1 MPQLKDTYPL
11 YLNNKAVQPNT
22 DLEVTDKYT
31 GEVAFRTALASPD
44 IIEEAIAGAEKA
56 AAPMARLAS
65 YEKQDVLN
73 HCVARFKERFDELAY
88 ALCVEAG
95 KPINDAEGEVTRL
108 IDTFRIGAEEAVRNY
123 GEVQPLDIS
132 ARAKGYMGM
141 WKRVPIGP
149 CSFISPFNFPLNLA
163 AHKIAPA
170 IAMGCPFVMKPA
182 SKTPLG
188 AIIMGEVLAE
198 CDILPE
204 GAFSILPAS
213 RDGADLFTTDER
225 LKLLSFTG
233 SPGVGWDLKSK
244 AGKKKVILELGGN
257 AAVVVDKDADLDHAL
272 ERIIFGAFYQSGQS
286 CIGVQRIIIHE
297 DIYDEFKDMLVE
309 KTRSLVA
316 GDPKD
321 KDTFIGP
328 MISKGEAER
337 LKGWIDAAVDGG
349 AKLLCGGELTDGN
362 MLQATLLE
370 NVDCHADAN
379 WEEAF
384 GPLANLSRFSDFGQA
399 LEQVNDSKFG
409 LQAGIFTRDIHQV
422 LDAWDTLDVGGVVI
436 NDVSSYRVDNM
447 PYGGVKDSGLGREGI
462 RFAMED
468 MSEIRNLIIR
478 RESAG

>member
-1 MPQLKDTYPL
+1 MTKLKDTYPL

-22 DLEVTDKYT
+22 DLAVTDKFT
-31 GEVAFRTALASPD
+31 GEVAFRTALATPD
-44 IIEEAIAGAEKA
+44 IIDEAIAGATR
-56 AAPMARLAS
+56 AAPAMAKLAS
-65 YEKQDVLN
+65 YERQGVLD
-73 HCVARFKERFDELAY
+73 HCVARFQERFDELAY

-108 IDTFRIGAEEAVRNY
+108 IDTFRIASEEATRNY

-132 ARAKGYMGM
+132 ARAKGYMGI

-182 SKTPLG
+182 SMTPLG
-188 AIIMGEVLAE
+188 AIIMGEILAE
-198 CDILPE
+198 CDVLPE

-213 RDGADLFTTDER
+213 RDGADLFTTDDR

-233 SPGVGWDLKSK
+233 SPDVGWALKAKS
-244 AGKKKVILELGGN
+244 GKKKVVLELGGN
-257 AAVVVDKDADLDHAL
+257 AAVIVDHDADLDHAL

-286 CIGVQRIIIHE
+286 CIGVQRIVIHE
-297 DIYDEFKDMLVE
+297 HIYDEFREMLVA
-309 KTRSLVA
+309 KTKTLVA

-321 KDTFIGP
+321 RDTFIGP
-328 MISKGEAER
+328 MISEKEAKR
-337 LKGWIDAAVDGG
+337 LDGWIQSAVKAGG
-349 AKLLCGGELTDGN
+349 KLLVGGKRDGA
-362 MLQATLLE
+362 MLEATLLE
-370 NVDCHADAN
+370 DVPDNCDAVR
-379 WEEAF
+379 EEAF
-384 GPLANLSRFSDFGQA
+384 GPLAILSKFSDWDKA
-399 LEQVNDSKFG
+399 LAEVNDSKFG
-409 LQAGIFTRDIHQV
+409 LQAGLFTRDIHKV
-422 LDAWDTLDVGGVVI
+422 LDAWDELDVGGIVV

-468 MSEIRNLIIR
+468 MSEIRNMVIR
-478 RESAG
+478 RA